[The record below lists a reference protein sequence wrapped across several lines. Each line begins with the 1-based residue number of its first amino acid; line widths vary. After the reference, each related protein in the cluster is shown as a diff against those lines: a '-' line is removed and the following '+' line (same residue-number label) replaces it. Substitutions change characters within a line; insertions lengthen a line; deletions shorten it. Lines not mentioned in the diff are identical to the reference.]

1 MLKMRVVGLLG
12 LLAISGMARADL
24 NDGLVAYYS
33 FDDCTARDV
42 SGNGMDG
49 SIKNNVSCTQGIQ
62 GSKAIG
68 LTHGFEALAECHQLV
83 NNHTKLNGI
92 DGFSSSSFK

>member
-62 GSKAIG
+62 GSKAIHLQG
-68 LTHGFEALAECHQLV
+68 QGTDESGGGACHYPV
-83 NNHTKLNGI
+83 Y
-92 DGFSSSSFK
+92 